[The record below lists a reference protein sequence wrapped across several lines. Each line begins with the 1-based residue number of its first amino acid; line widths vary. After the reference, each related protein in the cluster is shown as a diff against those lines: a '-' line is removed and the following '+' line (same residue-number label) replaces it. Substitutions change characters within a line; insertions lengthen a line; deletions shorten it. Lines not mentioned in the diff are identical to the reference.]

1 MSTPVARRSFRVRAS
16 GGGSRRAARRQRH
29 FARALV
35 AAFVTLANGV
45 ARAEP
50 AASAVSLRTS
60 LVWIYG
66 DDDVLHAP
74 AETAPPSPA
83 SGLGDRAGYDGLFD
97 GATSRYTGRENW
109 SELDLDGSAPGFSR
123 AWATRARLALA
134 LDASSLGVRGAPVAL
149 EDVGSFL
156 EIAWTFG
163 GLGSRLPNTLSLRAF
178 PLNADR
184 ERVGRL
190 EALGWGGAVGPNWES
205 PYATADSPVRAGRL
219 ELTASVVELYAALK
233 TATFV
238 EPAAAGPSV
247 DETSYG
253 AFGGIRSRWS
263 APVGIAFDL
272 GHFEH
277 GRLPGGVNAP
287 RATTTGG
294 SLRVRA
300 GTGFLEP
307 EPPTGFGMER
317 SPFDTSAP
325 FAADPSKQPNAAE
338 SAHGIAV
345 AVETAHVVQRLWDFD
360 HPGATALAGARAFA
374 AVAEARWP
382 AFDLRALLTLRNP
395 EFVLRDGSAVFQGQT
410 LPRAATRGDEWGAA
424 LGAAVTLA
432 GFLRPSIAVG
442 VLRPAF
448 VAVAAADAFGQP
460 TGATLVLRGPND
472 VEALPAGAGPLPV
485 FEARP
490 GLDVRLSRLL
500 QALLWLQ
507 YRHDA
512 NHTRLVASAGGA
524 LARGFRAPDRLGYGI
539 AARAV
544 W

>member
-1 MSTPVARRSFRVRAS
+1 MSVNVGGRHDART
-16 GGGSRRAARRQRH
+16 QRNV
-29 FARALV
+29 ARALV
-35 AAFVTLANGV
+35 AGFVLLASGV
-45 ARAEP
+45 ARGEP
-50 AASAVSLRTS
+50 AASAVTLRTS

-74 AETAPPSPA
+74 ADTVPPSPA
-83 SGLGDRAGYDGLFD
+83 SGIGDRPGYDGLFD
-97 GATSRYTGRENW
+97 GATSRYTGRENR

-134 LDASSLGVRGAPVAL
+134 LDASSLGVRGAPVAI

-156 EIAWTFG
+156 EVEWTFG
-163 GLGSRLPNTLSLRAF
+163 GIGSARPNALALRAF

-205 PYATADSPVRAGRL
+205 PYAAADSPVRAVRL
-219 ELTASVVELYAALK
+219 ELAAGVVELYAALK

-238 EPAAAGPSV
+238 EPTVAGPSV

-263 APVGIAFDL
+263 VPIDVAFDV

-287 RATTTGG
+287 RAATTGA
-294 SLRVRA
+294 SFRVR
-300 GTGFLEP
+300 GGSGFDP

-325 FAADPSKQPNAAE
+325 FDAEVATPPKQDPANGQSP
-338 SAHGIAV
+338 SATPSRHGFAV
-345 AVETAHVVQRLWDFD
+345 AVEAAHVLQRLWDFE
-360 HPGATALAGARAFA
+360 HPGTTALAGGRAIA

-382 AFDLRALLTLRNP
+382 AFDVRALVMLRNP
-395 EFVLRDGSAVFQGQT
+395 EFVLRNGSAVFQGQT
-410 LPRAATRGDEWGAA
+410 LPRAAVRGDEWGAA
-424 LGAAVTLA
+424 LGAAVTIA
-432 GFLRPSIAVG
+432 GFLRPSLAVG

-448 VAVAAADAFGQP
+448 VAINAADALGQP
-460 TGATLVLRGPND
+460 TGATLVLRGPSD
-472 VEALPAGAGPLPV
+472 VEALPPGTSPLPV
-485 FEARP
+485 FELRP
-490 GLDVRLSRLL
+490 GVDVRLSRLL
-500 QALLWLQ
+500 QGLLWLQ

-512 NHTRLVASAGGA
+512 NHTRLVAADGGA
-524 LARGFRAPDRLGYGI
+524 LARGFRAPDVLGYGI
-539 AARAV
+539 AVRAV